1 MSLPSLALLIVAT
14 GALREV
20 LPPWTKVVAA
30 PGEPQELV
38 EEGGKVLVAV
48 FTGDEVHPVQR
59 RRLGLAN
66 PTVELAVQVL
76 CPPRVEAVVE
86 LQGRPVAANL
96 ETHGAGAFAVFMSVH
111 RAIERGLGAPDPGSW
126 GELWQDFVVGL
137 NDDLERRP
145 FLAQS
150 KATVAIP
157 ACDFSLPCELIP
169 SPPLGG
175 ELPEVWGK
183 LLTKMRADPAVS
195 GLADYVEAEI
205 RGNPLEP
212 WRAELA
218 LAGLSRWEGEAL
230 GYGTLAGTG
239 ATPAATRLTIGTPRG
254 DLVVEGADDE

>member
-20 LPPWTKVVAA
+20 LPPWTKVLPA

-59 RRLGLAN
+59 RRLGLTN

-76 CPPRVEAVVE
+76 CPPRVEATVE
-86 LQGRPVAANL
+86 LQGEAVTRTL
-96 ETHGAGAFAVFMSVH
+96 ETHGAGAFAVFMTVH

-126 GELWQDFVVGL
+126 GELWQEFVVAL

-145 FLAQS
+145 FLAPS
-150 KATVAIP
+150 KASVMIP
-157 ACDFSLPCELIP
+157 GCDFSLPCELIP

-175 ELPEVWGK
+175 ELPDAWGK

-205 RGNPLEP
+205 RGRPLEP
-212 WRAELA
+212 WQAELA

-230 GYGTLAGTG
+230 GYGTVAGIG
-239 ATPAATRLTIGTPRG
+239 ATPPLTRATIVTSRG
-254 DLVVEGADDE
+254 DLVVEGGEG

>member
-14 GALREV
+14 GALRET
-20 LPPWTKVVAA
+20 LPPWMTVLPA

-38 EEGGKVLVAV
+38 REGGNVLVAV

-76 CPPRVEAVVE
+76 CPPRVEATVE
-86 LQGRPVAANL
+86 LQGEPVTRTL

-126 GELWQDFVVGL
+126 GELWQEFVVAL

-150 KATVAIP
+150 RANVAIP
-157 ACDFSLPCELIP
+157 GCDFSLPCELIP
-169 SPPLGG
+169 SPALGG
-175 ELPEVWGK
+175 ELPDAWGK

-205 RGNPLEP
+205 RGEPLEP

-230 GYGTLAGTG
+230 GYGTVAGIGAAPPFSG
-239 ATPAATRLTIGTPRG
+239 ATISTPRG
-254 DLVVEGADDE
+254 DLVVGEGAS